1 MAVKDT
7 LDHGVLGSFSSRIA
21 PPRSGRAAENIA
33 YGYDRFEKTLAQWI
47 CLGGTSQESPASQR
61 ISRRCRQCK
70 ERYLASHLLGDGDRG
85 RIRAV
90 DSSRR
95 QKSAAGDQKK
105 NVFSNLPS
113 QTPRYLPLI
122 RYDAQAVR
130 RRCKILQRFI
140 LVNVLC
146 GPRCADLTPRSEGPR
161 RKRLAAGRLKIN

>member
-122 RYDAQAVR
+122 RYDAEPNPSTGCSTA
-130 RRCKILQRFI
+130 LQDFATI
-140 LVNVLC
+140 HT
-146 GPRCADLTPRSEGPR
+146 G
-161 RKRLAAGRLKIN
+161 